1 VARKKAEEKLAA
13 KKTEEAEAA
22 KKKAEAEEAK
32 KQQEAAAVMKKGPA
46 EHAEAARDPGQE
58 EAGTSKG
65 LTMEAQSPA
74 QPEANADEAANAV
87 AKRAE
92 DETHSAAKRKGV
104 EVLAAKPSANRR
116 AEAIAIKQRNDE
128 TKAAKKKDEEEAAK
142 KTAAARK
149 KTEAEAAA
157 KKKAEAEVAAKKAA
171 AAEFA
176 AKMKAE
182 AEAAAKKMPLSS
194 GPRITIFSPPG
205 TSVSATP
212 RHPKSEI
219 EREITGSDAQ
229 IDECLQRLRNWSVEA
244 SAPTH
249 SRILHRTQTAAI
261 VAFQAFTWVC
271 RRPAQPYAPS
281 RK

>member
-1 VARKKAEEKLAA
+1 MARKKAEEKLAA
-13 KKTEEAEAA
+13 EKAKKAEAA

-32 KQQEAAAVMKKGPA
+32 KQQEAAAVMKGPA
-46 EHAEAARDPGQE
+46 EHAKAARDHGQE

-65 LTMEAQSPA
+65 LEMEARSAA

-87 AKRAE
+87 AKQAE
-92 DETHSAAKRKGV
+92 DETQSAAKRKGV

-116 AEAIAIKQRNDE
+116 VDAAIKQRNDE
-128 TKAAKKKDEEEAAK
+128 MKAAKKKDEEEAAK

-149 KTEAEAAA
+149 KAEAEAAA

-182 AEAAAKKMPLSS
+182 AEAAAKKMPLTS
-194 GPRITIFSPPG
+194 GARITIFSPPG

-249 SRILHRTQTAAI
+249 SRILRRTQTAAI
-261 VAFQAFTWVC
+261 VAFQSFTRVC